1 MARDVRS
8 CSPFAQLFLRL
19 LPRSRRKLCAD
30 PGWSTRNARDAHERE
45 CNGGRRQMHGSTRST
60 GSLGSR
66 AASSLASCKVI
77 HWYKA
82 GLRFP
87 LRFAS
92 VGQRTE
98 PGVSPRTCGKSPAR
112 SSPEGMPNPN
122 KAH

>member
-66 AASSLASCKVI
+66 AASSLASCKVV

-82 GLRFP
+82 GLRS
-87 LRFAS
+87 LEIRLCRAAH
-92 VGQRTE
+92 RTRRVAE
-98 PGVSPRTCGKSPAR
+98 DVWEIAGTLVARRYAKS
-112 SSPEGMPNPN
+112 E
-122 KAH
+122 